1 MKQLIAFLTI
11 AAFVM
16 ACKKESSSP
25 TPPPT
30 SNAPYGSWVGRVS
43 KSFIKV
49 TKTSVDSISD
59 ALSMTLKE
67 KLSITQPD
75 SALLSYWSYSRL
87 KSSTV

>member
-11 AAFVM
+11 AAFVIG
-16 ACKKESSSP
+16 CKKESSDP
-25 TPPPT
+25 IPPT

-59 ALSMTLKE
+59 ALSMILKE
-67 KLSITQPD
+67 KLSVTQPD
-75 SALLSYWSYSRL
+75 SALLSYWS
-87 KSSTV
+87 

>member
-25 TPPPT
+25 IPPT

-43 KSFIKV
+43 KSFIKIN
-49 TKTSVDSISD
+49 KTSVDSISD

-67 KLSITQPD
+67 KLSFTQPD